1 MPIVIMVVFVLV
13 LVVVV
18 VWGALLPKLEGDFLK
33 LRGHH
38 RPSIAMY
45 FPFSGEA

>member
-1 MPIVIMVVFVLV
+1 MPIVIVVVFVLV
-13 LVVVV
+13 VVS
-18 VWGALLPKLEGDFLK
+18 GALLPKLERDFLK

-45 FPFSGEA
+45 FRFSGEA